1 MQLGEAEADDLP
13 DTDSRAARYFRHATS
28 GHWDPY
34 AIDIEQ
40 DRETLVDL
48 GRRPF
53 TQFRATIAMFGAGE
67 EAVVDDLL
75 PLATALEADDDQR
88 FVASHLYEEA
98 KHAAFFDRYW
108 TDVINPVEETRGLE
122 PTDPTADCWFPDA
135 YVEIFDRT
143 ETAMEK
149 LLEADTPENRAA
161 AYAHYHLTIE
171 GVFAQV
177 GFRAVRETFG
187 PETDGPTVHGL
198 TEGFEHIRR
207 DEGRHVGFGLAKL
220 EALLASGAVDRER
233 IEDVVSTLAPLI
245 DDIAGRMGWK
255 RLPGPSGEELVTD
268 AAEQRSKR
276 LAQLTAATA
285 REPESDSADRN
296 GGR

>member
-1 MQLGEAEADDLP
+1 MQPGKAQAKELS
-13 DTDSRAARYFRHATS
+13 DTDSRAGRYFRHATS

-53 TQFRATIAMFGAGE
+53 TQFRATVAMFGAGE

-122 PTDPTADCWFPDA
+122 PTDPTADRWFPDA
-135 YVEIFDRT
+135 YVEILDRT
-143 ETAMEK
+143 ETAMER
-149 LLEADTPENRAA
+149 LLEADTPEHRAA

-187 PETDGPTVHGL
+187 SETDGPVLHGL

-220 EALLASGAVDRER
+220 EGLLASGAVDQER
-233 IEDVVSTLAPLI
+233 IEDVVTTLAPPV
-245 DDIAGRMGWK
+245 DAIAERMGWK
-255 RLPGPSGEELVTD
+255 RLPGPSSDDL
-268 AAEQRSKR
+268 AAEAADQRAKR
-276 LAQLTAATA
+276 LAQLTAEAASTATTN
-285 REPESDSADRN
+285 STSRN